1 MWKVNQF
8 EAVLKALLAGAL
20 KTVSGGL
27 QVVVSVLNLVCPPF
41 FFLSSSSGWAEIL
54 ERGCKFPFQGN
65 CFCLVET
72 SRFSAVIGWGQ
83 GAVKGGFQHS
93 CL

>member
-20 KTVSGGL
+20 KTGSGGL
-27 QVVVSVLNLVCPPF
+27 QVVLSVLNVVCPNF
-41 FFLSSSSGWAEIL
+41 FFPPSSGWAIIL

-72 SRFSAVIGWGQ
+72 SRFSAVIGWWRGT
-83 GAVKGGFQHS
+83 VKGGFQHS

>member
-8 EAVLKALLAGAL
+8 EAVLKALLVGAL
-20 KTVSGGL
+20 KKVSGGL
-27 QVVVSVLNLVCPPF
+27 QVVVSVLNVVCCLF
-41 FFLSSSSGWAEIL
+41 FSALKWIGEIL